1 LVAPWLRELAALRRT
16 VTRMRIVLYSPDG
29 GSMRLRALSLIG
41 LAAALAGCADQ
52 SAEPAGPSAPAFS
65 VTGTAQDLTNRWIVV
80 FRDETSNPDALTT
93 ALASA
98 AGATVHFRYRAALKG
113 FAATIPPAALDG
125 LRRNPNVSFIEAD
138 GLAFV
143 SDVQSSPPS
152 WGLDRIDQR
161 SLPLSGSYEYQN
173 RGEGVRA
180 YILDT
185 GIKLDHVEYAGRAVS
200 GRDIIDN
207 DADASDCHGHGTHVA
222 GTVGG
227 SNVGIAKSVTLVGV
241 RVLNCQ
247 GSGSWSQVIAGVD
260 WVTANHVKPAVANMS
275 LGGGFSS
282 ALNTAVSNS
291 IAAGVTYSLAAGN
304 SNADACSTSPAS
316 TPSALTVGA
325 STSSDQRSSF
335 SNFGTCVDLFAP
347 GSSIYSSVISGG
359 YQSWNGTSMAA
370 PHVAG
375 VAALYLAANPAA
387 APSQVGGAIVGGATT
402 NVLGGIGTGSPNRL
416 LYSLIAGGAV
426 PPPPPPPSVIVHV
439 ADLTGSSAPVNKKNW
454 RATVTVRVVDAASA
468 PVANATVTGNWSGGT
483 TGSAMCT
490 TNGTGSCSMTSAT
503 MNVNKASTTLTV
515 TGIGGS
521 GIAYDAAANVKTS
534 VTVTKPQ

>member
-1 LVAPWLRELAALRRT
+1 
-16 VTRMRIVLYSPDG
+16 
-29 GSMRLRALSLIG
+29 MRLRALSLIG
-41 LAAALAGCADQ
+41 LAAAAAGCADQ
-52 SAEPAGPSAPAFS
+52 SSEPAGPSAPAFS
-65 VTGTAQDLTNRWIVV
+65 VTGPSQDLTNRWIVV
-80 FRDETSNPDALTT
+80 FRDGTSNPDALTT
-93 ALASA
+93 ALANG
-98 AGATVHFRYRAALKG
+98 AGATVHFRYGAALRG
-113 FAATIPPAALDG
+113 FAATIPPAAVEG
-125 LRRNPNVSFIEAD
+125 VRRNPNVSFIEAD
-138 GLAFV
+138 GLVFV
-143 SDVQSSPPS
+143 SDVQSNPPS

-227 SNVGIAKSVTLVGV
+227 TNVGIAKSVTLVGV

-275 LGGGFSS
+275 LGGGFSA
-282 ALNTAVSNS
+282 ALNTAVANS
-291 IAAGVTYSLAAGN
+291 IAAGVTYALAAGN
-304 SNADACSTSPAS
+304 SNADACGTSPAS

-325 STSSDQRSSF
+325 STSGDQRSSF

-347 GSSIYSSVISGG
+347 GSSITSSVISGG

-375 VAALYLAANPAA
+375 VAALYLAANPTATAA
-387 APSQVGGAIVGGATT
+387 QVGSAILGGATT
-402 NVLGGIGTGSPNRL
+402 NVLGGIGSGSPNRL

-426 PPPPPPPSVIVHV
+426 TPPPPPPPPLVVAHV
-439 ADLTGSSAPVNKKNW
+439 ADLTGSSTPVNKKNW
-454 RATVTVRVVDAASA
+454 RATVTVRVVDATSA
-468 PVANATVTGNWSGGT
+468 PVANATVTASWSGGT
-483 TGSAMCT
+483 SGSATCT
-490 TNGTGSCSMTSAT
+490 TNGTGTCSMTSAT
-503 MNVNKASTTLTV
+503 MNANKSSAMLTV
-515 TGIGGS
+515 TGIAGS
-521 GIAYDAAANVKTS
+521 GIGYDAAANVESS
-534 VTVTKPQ
+534 VTVTKP

>member
-1 LVAPWLRELAALRRT
+1 
-16 VTRMRIVLYSPDG
+16 
-29 GSMRLRALSLIG
+29 
-41 LAAALAGCADQ
+41 
-52 SAEPAGPSAPAFS
+52 
-65 VTGTAQDLTNRWIVV
+65 
-80 FRDETSNPDALTT
+80 
-93 ALASA
+93 
-98 AGATVHFRYRAALKG
+98 VHFRYGAALRG
-113 FAATIPPAALDG
+113 FAATIPPAAVEG
-125 LRRNPNVSFIEAD
+125 VRRNPNVSFIEAD
-138 GLAFV
+138 GLVFV
-143 SDVQSSPPS
+143 SDVQSNPPS

-227 SNVGIAKSVTLVGV
+227 TNVGIAKSVTLVGV

-275 LGGGFSS
+275 LGGGFSA
-282 ALNTAVSNS
+282 ALNTAVANS
-291 IAAGVTYSLAAGN
+291 IAAGVTYALAAGN
-304 SNADACSTSPAS
+304 SNADACGTSPAS

-325 STSSDQRSSF
+325 STSGDQRSSF

-347 GSSIYSSVISGG
+347 GSSITSSVISGG

-375 VAALYLAANPAA
+375 VVATYLGDRPHASPRTVRTALLSAATRDVLRR
-387 APSQVGGAIVGGATT
+387 VGP
-402 NVLGGIGTGSPNRL
+402 GSPNAL
-416 LYSLIAGGAV
+416 LHA
-426 PPPPPPPSVIVHV
+426 
-439 ADLTGSSAPVNKKNW
+439 
-454 RATVTVRVVDAASA
+454 
-468 PVANATVTGNWSGGT
+468 
-483 TGSAMCT
+483 
-490 TNGTGSCSMTSAT
+490 
-503 MNVNKASTTLTV
+503 
-515 TGIGGS
+515 IGRPG
-521 GIAYDAAANVKTS
+521 
-534 VTVTKPQ
+534 